1 MMRNIDDILLFRS
14 DISPFLVHMTKKS
27 GDLSARLILEK
38 IIDELQVKPG
48 RAEVSDIRY
57 GGYTKNMSEE
67 DRLTYFGATCFTET
81 PLDEIHCLLDINY
94 RQINLEPY
102 GLVFLK
108 DNLLKKGVSPVMYLN
123 NETGDKNEVAQAL
136 FSLSSSHRAAA
147 AQLLPLLSLFGR
159 KVQSP
164 FAAQAPKGRID
175 FRWEREWRQ
184 PYTKGSVSF
193 SEDDVFIGLC
203 PHEEI
208 DYFEKLLPTLR
219 FVDPLRPM
227 KWYASKLIEMRQR
240 VDLKYSVV

>member
-1 MMRNIDDILLFRS
+1 MRKIDDILLFRG

-27 GDLSARLILEK
+27 GDSSARLILEK
-38 IIDELQVKPG
+38 IISEKMVKPG

-57 GGYTKNMSEE
+57 GGHTVNMPEG
-67 DRLTYFGATCFTET
+67 DRRKYFGATCFTET

-108 DNLLKKGVSPVMYLN
+108 NNLLKKSVSPVMYLN
-123 NETGDKNEVAQAL
+123 NETGDKNDVAQAL
-136 FSLSSSHRAAA
+136 FSLTSTHGAAA
-147 AQLLPLLSLFGR
+147 AKLLPLLSVFGQ
-159 KVQSP
+159 KIQSP
-164 FAAQAPKGRID
+164 YAANAPQGRVD

-184 PYTKGSVSF
+184 PHDKGGVSF
-193 SEDDVFIGLC
+193 DDGDLFVGLC
-203 PHEEI
+203 PHDEI
-208 DYFEKLLPTLR
+208 GHFENLLPNVR

>member
-1 MMRNIDDILLFRS
+1 MRKIDDILLFRA
-14 DISPFLVHMTKKS
+14 DISPFLVHMTKKT
-27 GDLSARLILEK
+27 DTMSATQVLEK
-38 IIDELQVKPG
+38 IIEEKLVRPG

-57 GGYTKNMSEE
+57 GGYTLNMSDE
-67 DRLTYFGATCFTET
+67 DRQLYFGATCFTET

-108 DNLLKKGVSPVMYLN
+108 DKLLLKGVSPVIYLN
-123 NETGDKNEVAQAL
+123 NETGDKDKVAQAL
-136 FSLSSSHRAAA
+136 FSLIDSHAGAAA
-147 AQLLPLLSLFGR
+147 KLLPLMSVFGQ
-159 KVQSP
+159 KIQSP
-164 FAAQAPKGRID
+164 FSANRPKGRVD

-184 PYTKGSVSF
+184 PCAKEGVSF
-193 SEDDVFIGLC
+193 DDDDVFIGLC

-208 DYFEKLLPTLR
+208 KHFEEAYPSIR

-227 KWYASKLIEMRQR
+227 KWYASKLIDMRQR